1 VTFGQLAAVT
11 ASPVVAR
18 AHVLH
23 LPRRLAV
30 DLGEQHASTQ
40 LRDDVDAAGQLS
52 LSEMANCL

>member
-23 LPRRLAV
+23 LPRHRRLAV

-40 LRDDVDAAGQLS
+40 LRDDVDAAV
-52 LSEMANCL
+52 ANYL